1 LVLIDFAHSII
12 SSSLILQLCDMI
24 AENLPQF
31 VSSADL
37 EVQERASSALQLV
50 RYLQK
55 QVNKGELGLASE
67 LAAWFVG
74 ELNPVA
80 PKAQKKV
87 QVPEG

>member
-1 LVLIDFAHSII
+1 
-12 SSSLILQLCDMI
+12 MI
-24 AENLPQF
+24 AETLPQF

-37 EVQERASSALQLV
+37 EVQERASSALQLL

-55 QVNKGELGLASE
+55 QLNKGEFGLAVE
-67 LAAWFVG
+67 MAALFVG